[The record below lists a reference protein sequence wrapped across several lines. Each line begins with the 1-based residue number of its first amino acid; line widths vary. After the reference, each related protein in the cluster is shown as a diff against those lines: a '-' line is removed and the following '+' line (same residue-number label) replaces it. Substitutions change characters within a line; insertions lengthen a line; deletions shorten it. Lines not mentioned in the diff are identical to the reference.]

1 MKLYI
6 LILIACLVIS
16 QAQEDIKQGETTQQ
30 ESEIPKDDNNNN
42 IPTEGKF
49 KSRTKEEIIKERDTL
64 QTLLKT
70 LNYSCIVLARMQLS
84 RYKSELMKVIE
95 SHQTKQEQSI
105 VWKKIYTSYVS
116 QCQKSITY
124 DDSVKIFSQIQ
135 SKEFKFD
142 DYRFIYENMT
152 LEDYSNDKV
161 DMHITQAEEKIW
173 QYIQDFE
180 KAMDSKDD
188 EDDDDSQ
195 LKRNFDLEPKI
206 FGFSLK
212 SVKSLQYIMFFIFIS
227 FILFLGYIAYKKLPK
242 QYEDQKKKR
251 RN

>member
-1 MKLYI
+1 MKLLV
-6 LILIACLVIS
+6 LILIAGLFIA
-16 QAQEDIKQGETTQQ
+16 QAQEDLKQKESTQQ
-30 ESEIPKDDNNNN
+30 ESENLKDEMNANNAA
-42 IPTEGKF
+42 EGKS

-105 VWKKIYTSYVS
+105 VWKKIYTSYVN

-142 DYRFIYENMT
+142 DYRFIYENMS
-152 LEDYSNDKV
+152 LEDYSSDKV

-188 EDDDDSQ
+188 EDDDST
-195 LKRNFDLEPKI
+195 LKRNFDLEPKV

-212 SVKSLQYIMFFIFIS
+212 SVKSLQYIMFFLFVS
-227 FILFLGYIAYKKLPK
+227 FILFLGYIAFKKLPK

>member
-1 MKLYI
+1 MKLLV
-6 LILIACLVIS
+6 LILIACLVIA
-16 QAQEDIKQGETTQQ
+16 QAQEDLKQKETTQQ
-30 ESEIPKDDNNNN
+30 ESENLKDEINASNVA
-42 IPTEGKF
+42 EGKS

-142 DYRFIYENMT
+142 DYRFIYDNMS

-180 KAMDSKDD
+180 KAMDSKDE
-188 EDDDDSQ
+188 EDDDST
-195 LKRNFDLEPKI
+195 LKRNFDLEPKV

-212 SVKSLQYIMFFIFIS
+212 SVKSLQYIMFFLFVS
-227 FILFLGYIAYKKLPK
+227 FILFLGYIAFKKLPK

>member
-1 MKLYI
+1 MKLYV
-6 LILIACLVIS
+6 LILIVSLVLA
-16 QAQEDIKQGETTQQ
+16 QAQEDIKQKENTQQ
-30 ESEIPKDDNNNN
+30 ESENLKDELISN
-42 IPTEGKF
+42 TSSEGKS
-49 KSRTKEEIIKERDTL
+49 KQRTKEEIIKERDTL

-105 VWKKIYTSYVS
+105 VWKKIYTSYVN

-152 LEDYSNDKV
+152 LEDYSSDKV
-161 DMHITQAEEKIW
+161 DMHITQAEERIW
-173 QYIQDFE
+173 SYIQDFE
-180 KAMDSKDD
+180 KAMDSKD
-188 EDDDDSQ
+188 EEEDDDSQ
-195 LKRNFDLEPKI
+195 FKRNFDLEPKV

-212 SVKSLQYIMFFIFIS
+212 SVKSLQYIMFFLFIS
-227 FILFLGYIAYKKLPK
+227 FIIFLGYIAFKKLPK
-242 QYEDQKKKR
+242 QYEDQKKKK

>member
-6 LILIACLVIS
+6 LILIVCLVIT

-30 ESEIPKDDNNNN
+30 ESENLKDETTTNTQADEKLK
-42 IPTEGKF
+42 T
-49 KSRTKEEIIKERDTL
+49 RTKEEIIKERDTL

-105 VWKKIYTSYVS
+105 VWKKIYTSYVN

-135 SKEFKFD
+135 SKDFKFD
-142 DYRFIYENMT
+142 DYRYIYDNMT
-152 LEDYSNDKV
+152 LEDYSSDKV

-188 EDDDDSQ
+188 EDDDSQ
-195 LKRNFDLEPKI
+195 LKKNFDLEPKV

-212 SVKSLQYIMFFIFIS
+212 SVKSLQYIMFFFFIS
-227 FILFLGYIAYKKLPK
+227 FILFLGYIAYNKLPK